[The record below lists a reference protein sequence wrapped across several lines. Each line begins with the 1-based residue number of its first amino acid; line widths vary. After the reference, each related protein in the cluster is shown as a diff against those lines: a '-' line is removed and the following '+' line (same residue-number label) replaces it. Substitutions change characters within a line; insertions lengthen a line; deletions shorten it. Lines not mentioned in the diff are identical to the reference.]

1 MVYPDENAI
10 RRSGLT
16 IYDRIPAE
24 RPDLYIASKKLEEM
38 LEESLVGISLI
49 GLALRTRSKV
59 VKTEVCKAIGYSV
72 PDLSTAE
79 VGIILCIYSEGIIAQ
94 VPQIMVVDEE
104 AG

>member
-59 VKTEVCKAIGYSV
+59 VKTEVCKAIGYPV
-72 PDLSTAE
+72 PGSFKRTQPRFP
-79 VGIILCIYSEGIIAQ
+79 G
-94 VPQIMVVDEE
+94 
-104 AG
+104 